1 MKLPV
6 RRIIAWC
13 IDWVCILGWVAVT
26 AAVGIP
32 LYANGLIHLNDTAQ
46 ENIVGAAVIV
56 VLIVVAAAVCESRS
70 KPSTPGKRMMHL
82 QVRTGSA
89 RPNFLRALARNSL
102 KLGVPWLI
110 GHTAVYA
117 ISSATADGTTPT
129 AVWVLIAAAYAIP
142 LVYVVAL
149 FVADG
154 RTPYDRICSTAVT
167 ATPPASETRV
177 L

>member
-26 AAVGIP
+26 AAAGIP

-56 VLIVVAAAVCESRS
+56 VPIVVAAAVCESRS

-89 RPNFLRALARNSL
+89 RPDFLRALARNSL
-102 KLGVPWLI
+102 KLGVAL
-110 GHTAVYA
+110 
-117 ISSATADGTTPT
+117 ADRAHG
-129 AVWVLIAAAYAIP
+129 
-142 LVYVVAL
+142 
-149 FVADG
+149 
-154 RTPYDRICSTAVT
+154 RICDLLRHSRRHDSNSGLGSHRCGLCD
-167 ATPPASETRV
+167 PFDLRCRSFRR
-177 L
+177 